1 MKRTRK
7 MLTFVAAV
15 IMVPALLVG
24 GYMYKFGEKTGK
36 MKAVDTKELIE
47 GIYVVK
53 DSGFVN
59 MYLIR
64 SGNRFIA
71 VDTGRNPQ
79 NVKKQMDSLGIA
91 PENVTAVLQTHTDSD
106 HVGGIGLF
114 GNAKVYISS
123 AEEQMINGKR
133 TRMAAIMKNSLPVPY
148 TMLNDGDVIEIEGLA
163 VKGVLTPGHTPG
175 SMSYLVENRYLFTG
189 DTLSLKEGK
198 AALFNGIF
206 NMDSELQGE
215 SIRKLACIA
224 GVEYLFT
231 AHYGYTDDFNGAM
244 ERWR

>member
-1 MKRTRK
+1 MKRTKRVFA
-7 MLTFVAAV
+7 FVAV
-15 IMVPALLVG
+15 LIMMAG
-24 GYMYKFGEKTGK
+24 GYAYTFGKETGQ
-36 MKAVDTKELIE
+36 MKALDTKELAE

-71 VDTGRNPQ
+71 VDTGQNPK

-91 PENVTAVLQTHTDSD
+91 PEKVTAVLQTHTDRD
-106 HVGGIGLF
+106 HVGGISLF

-133 TRMAAIMKNSLPVPY
+133 IRMAAIMKNSLPVPY
-148 TMLNDGDVIEIEGLA
+148 TVLNDGDEIGIEGLT

-175 SMSYLVENRYLFTG
+175 SMSYLIDNRYLFTG
-189 DTLSLKEGK
+189 DTLSLKDGK
-198 AALFNGIF
+198 AGLFNGIF

-215 SIRKLACIA
+215 SIRKLAFID

-231 AHYGYTDDFNGAM
+231 AHYGYTEDFNGAM
-244 ERWR
+244 ALWK